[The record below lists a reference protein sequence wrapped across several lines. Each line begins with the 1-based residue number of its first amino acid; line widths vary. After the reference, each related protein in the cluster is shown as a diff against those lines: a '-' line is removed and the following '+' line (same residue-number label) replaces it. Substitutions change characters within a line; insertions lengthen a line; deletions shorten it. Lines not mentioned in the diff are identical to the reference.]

1 MIGRL
6 RRGALLVLVAGALS
20 ACGEREPVRLGY
32 LGGISGRV
40 ADLGI
45 AGRNGAQ
52 LAVELANQKG
62 GIGGRKIELIVRDD
76 EQNPELASQRFNE
89 LATAGVKAVVGPMT
103 SGVAAAILP
112 LVERQKLLTI
122 SPTVT
127 ATDLAGKDDYFLRVI
142 STAGVYAKLSAQY
155 EYGVNGLR
163 KVAVILD
170 RRNQAYSDS
179 WAGAF
184 RTSFEALGG
193 EVPSYQY
200 FESGDAA
207 GLGTLAE
214 QALRSR
220 PDGVVVVANSVDAAL
235 LVQHLRRRS
244 PAVKLVT
251 SEWAATE
258 RFVELAGGAAEG
270 VVLAQF
276 FDRSST
282 APTYLAFRKLYR
294 ERFGEEPGFA
304 SITAFDATNVLIEA
318 FAQRPD
324 LPAKDAVMAIRRFA
338 GVQGAVEFD
347 SYGDAV
353 RDVFVTVI
361 RDGKFV
367 VVPRQ

>member
-1 MIGRL
+1 MGGRT
-6 RRGALLVLVAGALS
+6 RRWGFLILLGLALS
-20 ACGEREPVRLGY
+20 GCADRQPVRLGY

-62 GIGGRKIELIVRDD
+62 GIGGRKIELVVRDD
-76 EQNPELASQRFNE
+76 EQNPEFAARRFDE
-89 LATAGVKAVVGPMT
+89 LAAAGVKAVVGPMT
-103 SGVAAAILP
+103 SGVAVAIMP
-112 LVERQKLLTI
+112 LLERQKLLTI

-127 ATDLAGKDDYFLRVI
+127 ANDLAGKDDYFLRVI
-142 STAGVYAKLSAQY
+142 STAGTYAKLSAQY
-155 EYGVNGLR
+155 EYDVNRLR

-184 RTSFEALGG
+184 RASFEALGG
-193 EVPSYQY
+193 QVPSYLY
-200 FESGDAA
+200 FDSGDAA
-207 GLGTLAE
+207 GLGALAE
-214 QALRSR
+214 QALKSR

-244 PAVKLVT
+244 PEVKLVAA
-251 SEWAATE
+251 EWAATE
-258 RFVELAGGAAEG
+258 RFIELAGSAAEG

-276 FDRSST
+276 FDRSSSL
-282 APTYLAFRKLYR
+282 PSYLAFRQRYR
-294 ERFGEEPGFA
+294 ERFGEEPGFG
-304 SITAFDATNVLIEA
+304 SVTAFDATNVLIDA
-318 FAQRPD
+318 FAQRPE
-324 LPAKDAVMAIRRFA
+324 LPAKDAVLAIRRFA
-338 GVQGAVEFD
+338 GVQGTVEFD
-347 SYGDAV
+347 RYGDAV
-353 RDVFVTVI
+353 RDVFVTVV